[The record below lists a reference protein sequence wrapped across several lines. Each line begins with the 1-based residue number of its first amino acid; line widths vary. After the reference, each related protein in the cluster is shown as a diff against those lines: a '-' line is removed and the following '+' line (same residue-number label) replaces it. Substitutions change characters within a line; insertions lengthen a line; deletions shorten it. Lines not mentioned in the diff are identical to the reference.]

1 MDLIDLMREKSFL
14 GQEFLTWLWYQSEIN
29 SGLIDVDEFGSV
41 EVWIEDRLVLETGTS
56 GLRETVICQG
66 RNLDLAEARTALREG
81 KKVTQAKLRLKS
93 QDYEWRLTIKAES
106 LEMTG
111 VRAPKT
117 LDPEAEEAGSEAGRM
132 LDRLAVIRQLIR
144 IMNALYARFLAG
156 RLTESWDQAELPGI
170 RRWLK
175 SRQE

>member
-29 SGLIDVDEFGSV
+29 SGLIDLNEFGPV
-41 EVWIEDRLVLETGTS
+41 EVWIEDRLVLETGTT

-81 KKVTQAKLRLKS
+81 KKVTQARLRLKS
-93 QDYEWRLTIKAES
+93 QDHEWRLTVKAEG

-117 LDPEAEEAGSEAGRM
+117 LDPEAEETGSEAGQV
-132 LDRLAVIRQLIR
+132 LDRLAVIRELIM
-144 IMNALYARFLAG
+144 IMDALYTRFLAA
-156 RLTESWDQAELPGI
+156 RLTESWEQTELPGI
-170 RRWLK
+170 RRWLR
-175 SRQE
+175 SRMK